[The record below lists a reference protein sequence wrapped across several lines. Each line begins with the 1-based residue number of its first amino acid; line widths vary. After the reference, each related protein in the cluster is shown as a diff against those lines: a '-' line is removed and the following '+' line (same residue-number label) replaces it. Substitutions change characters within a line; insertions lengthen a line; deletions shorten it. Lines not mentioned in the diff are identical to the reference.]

1 MAELLSEIRRLA
13 ILMADEAAKAYP
25 GDLEAQIAMV
35 RGAGKIAGS
44 FVQARTERD
53 DHASKP
59 RW

>member
-13 ILMADEAAKAYP
+13 ILMADEAAKVFP
-25 GDLEAQIAMV
+25 DDLDAQRAMV
-35 RGAGKIAGS
+35 RGAGKIADS
-44 FVQARTERD
+44 FVVARTERD